1 MGKKQRKC
9 AHAVSEETNNFS
21 LNIRRTAVSLAV
33 AAALPG
39 AMLVPQAAVAQD
51 DDGDEV
57 MEEIITYGTYRQ
69 SLLNSMEAKRSNSS
83 IVEAI
88 SAEDIG
94 KLPDVSI
101 AESLSRLPGLAVQ
114 RLNGRGQVVNLR
126 GMSPDFSTGLLNGR
140 EQVSVGDNRG
150 VEFDQ
155 YPSEL
160 LQQVLVYKT
169 PDAALIGQGLS
180 GTVDLRT
187 VRPLEYGERALNL
200 NLRL

>member
-1 MGKKQRKC
+1 MVKKR
-9 AHAVSEETNNFS
+9 ASASSEQDETNQLTS
-21 LNIRRTAVSLAV
+21 NIRRTALSLAV
-33 AAALPG
+33 AAALPS
-39 AMLVPQAAVAQD
+39 AMAMPMVAYAQD
-51 DDGDEV
+51 DDEANDEV
-57 MEEIITYGTYRQ
+57 IEEIVTYGTFRQ
-69 SLLNSMEAKRSNSS
+69 SLLNSLEAKRNNSS

-101 AESLSRLPGLAVQ
+101 AESLSRLPGLSVQ

-155 YPSEL
+155 
-160 LQQVLVYKT
+160 
-169 PDAALIGQGLS
+169 
-180 GTVDLRT
+180 
-187 VRPLEYGERALNL
+187 
-200 NLRL
+200 